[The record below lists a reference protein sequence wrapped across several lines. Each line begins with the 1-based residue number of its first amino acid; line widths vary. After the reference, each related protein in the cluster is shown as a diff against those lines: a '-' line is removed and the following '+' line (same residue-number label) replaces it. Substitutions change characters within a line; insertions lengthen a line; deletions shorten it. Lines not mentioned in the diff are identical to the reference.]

1 MQKLINGVFEDF
13 NGELVD
19 GDVYRIPVGGKL
31 VNGVLTGNGWE
42 QKTFITEAAAIPITI
57 TGITGALQV
66 DSGFTRATALENTN
80 VTIAGTL
87 AIPDQSFN
95 VPIRRNDGRL
105 FIFGADVVSGAFTIV
120 LNFPTCGAFVYS
132 DSECNKDL
140 PPNTFTIQTINFD
153 IQRKIEA

>member
-66 DSGFTRATALENTN
+66 DSGFTRATAIENTN
-80 VTIAGTL
+80 VIITGTL
-87 AIPDQSFN
+87 PIPDQSFN

-105 FIFGADVVSGAFTIV
+105 FIFGADVVGGSFTIV

-132 DSECNKDL
+132 DNECNKDL
-140 PPNTFTIQTINFD
+140 PPNTFTVQTIKFD